1 MYKVAGGIIVY
12 MYCEEVFDVY
22 YCIVLGYT
30 IQRSRYNNTYMYWY

>member
-22 YCIVLGYT
+22 YCIGT
-30 IQRSRYNNTYMYWY
+30 WIYNTTKQV